1 MAPSQEPEP
10 SQEPSPG
17 GRRRW
22 RIVGWAGSGLLLVGS
37 VAGFAGWVWS
47 RNNLIPWLSNELSEA
62 IDRPV
67 ELGTLERLGPTGIR
81 VGAST
86 LPPTATD
93 PDTVTVGAIEVRFN
107 PFDLLRREVRLMIY
121 LEQADVY
128 LEQAADGKWVAID
141 LDLPEDDPN
150 RDPFID
156 VSLGMLR
163 LSDSRL
169 TLLPY
174 GTGASDRPQVALVD
188 VQGEGEFSNVD
199 LEVEPEGA
207 DTEGEVATRGQTQ
220 HIDLTLE
227 GTSVTGGDVAIK
239 GSLQLPPNQVE
250 ASVTD
255 QAATPQFLAWVP
267 PWLLNS
273 LVLPTPPAWAN
284 SPNTAP
290 VGTGPQA
297 KLNVRTQDARATDI
311 LPLVES
317 FLKKPLPVQFPTG
330 LVSGSVDIEL
340 GGGSPS
346 TFTGTAQVSEG
357 TVDWKV
363 FPESMENLQGDV
375 RFRGRVFEFE
385 NVTASMGELTAR
397 ASGPLD
403 LDGGYDFSGQVN
415 PFTVAQASDLFGATL
430 PVAASGSFG
439 ADVTMTGPLNK
450 PTITTALIAQD
461 TVTIDQVAFRE
472 MRVDTTLT
480 APNVFIDSFQAIP
493 QDGGE
498 IAGSGQFTFGQPGQ
512 LALTLRGDRL
522 PGDAIGRL
530 YGLPQSLVLGPV
542 FVEAELS
549 GPVNQLIGNASWRA
563 PQGTYPAQG
572 FVALAD
578 STLRF
583 TDTFVQV
590 AGGTVAG
597 RGTLGLGDRRWQST
611 LIANELQLN
620 QLGASTGGIV
630 NGKAELAG
638 ILGPGGLDSIQGQGL
653 AQAVLAGGTVLAQA
667 DVAGGQWSANLGS
680 RGLALSSFAP
690 DLQGTAAGEFRFTGT
705 TASLS
710 LAEIRG
716 QGQLVLSDG
725 LATAAA
731 RAPQLAQVRQPLTA
745 DLAWNGQSVLVQQA
759 STAGIQA
766 SGLITPQLSGAGGP
780 AIANLDLNL
789 NVDGYSLAALP
800 VPEIIPLQ
808 GNAFFQGRLQG
819 RPGALALNG
828 DASLVGLRAGDLAFV
843 SPLDGPVTYT
853 QGGTLAVDLTGGGDR
868 VYVATGQGDRD
879 LDFEVRG
886 GQALARGYTQGDDLY
901 ATVANLPLSDIRL
914 PQGGTTGFGTV
925 SGLVTSAEIVANLRQ
940 PTVRASFDVQDPRI
954 GYLSLPTETVV
965 VDADDADPGAPANG
979 NSDLPENIEVRYGH
993 LRGTVTYADGVVGL
1007 VGGVIESASGLSRY
1021 LASGTY
1027 TLGNTPQLNGEL
1039 TVDNGQIQEILQTF
1053 LIFERADFRLNV
1065 LKPPEWFRPATEAD
1079 LASLETVL
1087 PVGDSSASLLDQLR
1101 WLAEVQELQD
1111 SLAAQAETAR
1121 LPPLEEFVGNI
1132 SGTVTAN
1139 GAVPEDLNVTF
1150 DLAGENWVWGNP
1162 SGSNGSVYRIDQFLA
1177 QGSYQDSVI
1186 RLEPVRLQSDFSDF
1200 SATTRQGVAIATL
1213 NGDFSF
1219 DPDDPVARTL
1229 RLEVSD
1235 VPVQALRQ
1243 PLRLPNNL
1251 NGLMN
1256 LGATLTGTVANPQV
1270 RGQLAVNE
1278 ATINRQSI
1286 DLATATFGYADA
1298 RLSLISR
1305 LAIDEQ
1311 DEQDGDP
1318 LRLVASVP
1326 LSLAGLNQRPKSDDV
1341 AINLRMRDEGF
1352 ALINLLTQ
1360 AITWEEGQADLA
1372 LAIQGRWPTDQSIQ
1386 AALTT
1391 LTVAGSANFDGVTI
1405 SSRSLPEPLTN
1416 IRGNIQVAGQPN
1428 ADNLSSAAANSVYNN
1443 GLVLDV
1449 QSLQGDFSDGQIAAQ
1464 GSLKLLPSV
1473 RDLAPGVFDSSSPAP
1488 PEGASGNDS
1497 PLEIT
1502 LDQIALDLRSP
1513 AGTYRGGVDG
1523 KVVVDGSV
1531 FLLSPL
1537 ISGDV
1542 NLSNGVLTLPE
1553 SQLEGSTTGT
1563 FAASQEPSIF
1573 TPIPPILEDLK
1584 LVLADNIRLAV
1595 PGFVDVRA
1603 EGTLDLLGTVPNI
1616 RPSGRVDLPSGRI
1629 NLLTTEFRLTGND
1642 NYAEFR
1648 ELDET
1653 IDPYLVATLTALVPD
1668 SAAAGNSLI
1677 LATPFPRNE
1686 ISESII
1692 DQLGLTQGGVQTV
1705 RIRAEV
1711 NGRVSRVVNL
1721 QDVELSSTPPRSQ
1734 DEIIALVSGGFL
1746 AALESTLGSVS
1757 GGGDGFQGLLA
1768 FAGSALLNNLQGLLG
1783 AGLER
1788 VDLRLY
1794 SASPPGIQEG
1804 AIDIGGELGFNLSP
1818 SISLSAQKVFTN
1830 VTPAIFGVRYR
1841 VTDQITV
1848 RALTSY
1854 EQFSEN
1860 TGVVLEFGF

>member
-1 MAPSQEPEP
+1 MTPSQEPEP
-10 SQEPSPG
+10 AQESSPG
-17 GRRRW
+17 GRWRW

-62 IDRPV
+62 LDRPV
-67 ELGTLERLGPTGIR
+67 ELGPLERLGPTGIR
-81 VGAST
+81 VGASA

-93 PDTVTVGAIEVRFN
+93 PDTLTIGAIEVRFN

-121 LEQADVY
+121 LEQAEAY
-128 LEQAADGKWVAID
+128 LEQAADGEWVATD

-156 VSLGMLR
+156 VSLGTLSLR
-163 LSDSRL
+163 DSRL

-174 GTGASDRPQVALVD
+174 GTGERDRPQIALVD
-188 VQGEGEFSNVD
+188 VQGEGEFSHVD
-199 LEVEPEGA
+199 LEVDPEGA
-207 DTEGEVATRGQTQ
+207 GVEGGVATQPQAQR
-220 HIDLTLE
+220 IDLTLA
-227 GTSVTGGDVAIK
+227 GTSVKGGDVVIK
-239 GSLQLPPNQVE
+239 GSLQLPPNRLE
-250 ASVTD
+250 DSVTD
-255 QAATPQFLAWVP
+255 QVASPQFLAWVP
-267 PWLLNS
+267 PRLLNS
-273 LVLPTPPAWAN
+273 LVLPAPPAWAS
-284 SPNTAP
+284 SPNPAP
-290 VGTGPQA
+290 SRTGLQG
-297 KLNVRTQDARATDI
+297 KLNLRAQKARATDI
-311 LPLVES
+311 MPLVES
-317 FLKKPLPVQFPTG
+317 FLKNPLPVQFPTG

-340 GGGSPS
+340 GGERSPS
-346 TFTGTAQVSEG
+346 FMGTAQVSEG
-357 TVDWKV
+357 TVAWKV
-363 FPESMENLQGDV
+363 LPERLENLQGDV

-385 NVTASMGELTAR
+385 DVTASMGELTAR

-415 PFTVAQASDLFGATL
+415 PFTVAQASDLFGTAL
-430 PVAASGSFG
+430 PVPANGTFG
-439 ADVTMTGPLNK
+439 ADVTMTGPLKK

-461 TVTIDQVAFRE
+461 TVTIDQVAFTE
-472 MRVDTTLT
+472 MRVNTTLA
-480 APNVFIDSFQAIP
+480 APNVFIDSIQAIP

-530 YGLPQSLVLGPV
+530 YGLPASLVLGPV
-542 FVEAELS
+542 FVEAEFS
-549 GPVNQLIGNASWRA
+549 GPVNQLVGNASWRA

-578 STLRF
+578 NTLQF

-611 LIANELQLN
+611 LVANGLQLN
-620 QLGASTGGIV
+620 QLGISADGVV
-630 NGKAELAG
+630 NGTAQLAG
-638 ILGPGGLDSIQGQGL
+638 ILGAGGLNSIQGQGI
-653 AQAVLAGGTVLAQA
+653 AQAVLAEGTVLTQA
-667 DVAGGQWSANLGS
+667 DLAGGQWSANLRS
-680 RGLALSSFAP
+680 SGLAMAAFAP
-690 DLQGTAAGEFRFTGT
+690 DLQGTAEGEFRFTGT
-705 TASLS
+705 TANLS
-710 LAEIRG
+710 PAGIRG

-725 LATAAA
+725 LATVAA

-745 DLAWNGQSVLVQQA
+745 DLVWNGQSVLVQQA
-759 STAGIQA
+759 STAGIQV
-766 SGLITPQLSGAGGP
+766 SGLVTPQLSGAGAP

-800 VPEIIPLQ
+800 VPEVIPLQ
-808 GNAFFQGRLQG
+808 GNAFFQGRLRG

-828 DASLVGLRAGDLAFV
+828 EASLVGLMAGELAFV

-853 QGGTLAVDLTGGGDR
+853 QGGPLAVDLTGGGDR
-868 VYVATGQGDRD
+868 VYVASGQGDRD

-886 GQALARGYTQGDDLY
+886 GDALARGHIQGDDLY

-914 PQGGTTGFGTV
+914 PQGETSGFGTV
-925 SGLVTSAEIVANLRQ
+925 SGLITAAEIVANLRQ
-940 PTVRASFDVQDPRI
+940 PTVRASFDVQDPSI

-965 VDADDADPGAPANG
+965 ANAGSVAPESPANG
-979 NSDLPENIEVRYGH
+979 NTDRPREMETRYGR

-1039 TVDNGQIQEILQTF
+1039 TIDNGQIQEILQTF

-1065 LKPPEWFRPATEAD
+1065 LQPPPWFRPATEAD
-1079 LASLETVL
+1079 LASLETVQ
-1087 PVGDSSASLLDQLR
+1087 PVGDRNASLLDQLR
-1101 WLAEVQELQD
+1101 WLAEVQQLQD

-1121 LPPLEEFVGNI
+1121 LPPLEEFVGSI

-1139 GAVPEDLNVTF
+1139 GAVPDDLEVTF
-1150 DLAGENWVWGNP
+1150 DLAGANWVWGNP
-1162 SGSNGSVYRIDQFLA
+1162 NGSNGSVYRIDQAMA

-1186 RLEPVRLQSDFSDF
+1186 RLEPISLQSDFSDF
-1200 SATTRQGVAIATL
+1200 SATTQQGVAVATL

-1219 DPDDPVARTL
+1219 NPDDPVARTL
-1229 RLEVSD
+1229 RLEISD

-1256 LGATLTGTVANPQV
+1256 LGATLTGTLANPQV

-1298 RLSLISR
+1298 RFSLISR

-1311 DEQDGDP
+1311 DDDP

-1326 LSLAGLNQRPKSDDV
+1326 LSLPGLNQRPKSDDV

-1372 LAIQGRWPTDQSIQ
+1372 LAVQGRWLTDQSLQ

-1391 LTVAGSANFDGVTI
+1391 LTVAGNANFDGVTI
-1405 SSRSLPEPLTN
+1405 SARSLPEPLTN
-1416 IRGNIQVAGQPN
+1416 IRGNIQVVGQPDP
-1428 ADNLSSAAANSVYNN
+1428 DNLSSVTANSVYNN

-1449 QSLQGDFSDGQIAAQ
+1449 QNLQGDFSDGQITAQ
-1464 GSLKLLPSV
+1464 GNLKLLPSV
-1473 RDLAPGVFDSSSPAP
+1473 RDLAPGAFDGSSPALA
-1488 PEGASGNDS
+1488 ESSGGSAS
-1497 PLEIT
+1497 PLQIT

-1513 AGTYRGGVDG
+1513 TGTYRGGVDG
-1523 KVVVDGSV
+1523 DVVVDGSV
-1531 FLLSPL
+1531 FLLPPL
-1537 ISGDV
+1537 VSGEV
-1542 NLSNGVLTLPE
+1542 NLSNGILTLPE
-1553 SQLEGSTTGT
+1553 SQIEGRATET
-1563 FAASQEPSIF
+1563 FVASQEPSIF

-1584 LVLADNIRLAV
+1584 LVLDDNIRLAV
-1595 PGFVDVRA
+1595 PGFVDVQA
-1603 EGTLDLLGTVPNI
+1603 QGTLDLLGTVPNI
-1616 RPSGRVDLPSGRI
+1616 KPRGRIDLPSGRI

-1648 ELDET
+1648 DLDEA
-1653 IDPYLVATLTALVPD
+1653 IDPYLVATLTAIVPD
-1668 SAAAGNSLI
+1668 NAAAGNSLAV
-1677 LATPFPRNE
+1677 ATPFPRNE

-1721 QDVELSSTPPRSQ
+1721 QDVELSSTPARSQ
-1734 DEIIALVSGGFL
+1734 NEIIALVSGGFL

-1768 FAGSALLNNLQGLLG
+1768 FAGSALLNNLQGFLG

-1788 VDLRLY
+1788 IDLRLY
-1794 SASPPGIQEG
+1794 SASPPGIQDG

-1818 SISLSAQKVFTN
+1818 SISLSVQKVFTN
-1830 VTPAIFGVRYR
+1830 VTPAIFGIRYR
-1841 VTDQITV
+1841 VNDQITV
-1848 RALTSY
+1848 RAITSY
-1854 EQFSEN
+1854 EQFNEN